1 MRLVRKR
8 IALSTAA
15 LMMVALPVLADDA
28 TWGNG
33 ASQSNMSM
41 GPEQQNGKVECMLVA
56 ENDCARRGASESR
69 IDRIQN
75 EINKGT
81 AVYTREELQILNN
94 ALDRAI
100 SERNDAYGGGG

>member
-1 MRLVRKR
+1 MRHVRKR
-8 IALSTAA
+8 IALSLAA
-15 LMMVALPVLADDA
+15 LMMVALPVLADDS

-33 ASQSNMSM
+33 ATQSEMNN
-41 GPEQQNGKVECMLVA
+41 PEQQNGKVECMLVA

-75 EINKGT
+75 EINKGS
-81 AVYTREELQILNN
+81 AVYTREELQILNDK
-94 ALDRAI
+94 LDKAK

>member
-1 MRLVRKR
+1 MRHARKR
-8 IALSTAA
+8 IALMTAA

-33 ASQSNMSM
+33 ATQSEMKDSV
-41 GPEQQNGKVECMLVA
+41 QQNGKVECLLVA

-69 IDRIQN
+69 IDRIQD
-75 EINKGT
+75 EINKGN
-81 AVYTREELQILNN
+81 AVYTNEELQILNN
-94 ALDRAI
+94 DLGRAI